1 MKNLEKTILNNL
13 ITNNEYAR
21 KVLPFL
27 KSDYFQDKNEQII
40 FEEIQKFS
48 IKYSKLPT
56 STSLQVE
63 LDNRKDLNEQ
73 QFKDITSIV
82 DSFHSEEVDGQWLLE

>member
-73 QFKDITSIV
+73 QKQYPTLCTRSFKSN
-82 DSFHSEEVDGQWLLE
+82 